1 MKKVLKGI
9 FITLGVVMAVSLVG
23 CVGSMWLLGTAVN
36 ESIEEMEQES
46 METNATYDS
55 LVQAIEWSYV
65 TDSYGDTTVTGEL
78 TNTTDKEI
86 EYIHIEYKFIK
97 DGVTVDSSWTN
108 AINIE
113 PNETVEIEIITLED
127 FDSMQVKG
135 TDGL

>member
-1 MKKVLKGI
+1 MKKVFKGI
-9 FITLGVVMAVSLVG
+9 FIALGVVMVVSLVG

-46 METNATYDS
+46 MEANATYDG
-55 LVQAIEWSYV
+55 LVQAIEWNYV
-65 TDSYGDTTVTGEL
+65 TDSYGDTTVTGKL

>member
-1 MKKVLKGI
+1 MKKVFKGI
-9 FITLGVVMAVSLVG
+9 FIALGVVMVVGLVG

-46 METNATYDS
+46 METSATYDS

-65 TDSYGDTTVTGEL
+65 TDSYGDTTVTGKL

-113 PNETVEIEIITLED
+113 PNETIEIEIITLED

>member
-1 MKKVLKGI
+1 MKKVFKGI
-9 FITLGVVMAVSLVG
+9 FIALGVVMVISLVG

-46 METNATYDS
+46 METSATYDS
-55 LVQAIEWSYV
+55 LVQAIEWSYI
-65 TDSYGDTTVTGEL
+65 TDSYGDTTVTGKL

-113 PNETVEIEIITLED
+113 PNETIEIEIITLED